1 MIWHSTK
8 RLFNNGGFVC
18 VTETPTGSDLFGVLA
33 AQREKK
39 DLSTDNFFFFY
50 TVQELCPQLSRV
62 CFFSFFFFSM

>member
-33 AQREKK
+33 AQRERK
-39 DLSTDNFFFFY
+39 DLATDNFFFSTQFKNC
-50 TVQELCPQLSRV
+50 VLSCPECV
-62 CFFSFFFFSM
+62 FFLFFFFSM